1 VGYFVMFTDGRV
13 QYEVLFGGSPWAD
26 HRHGPAIKAQAIAAA
41 QALYR
46 RVHGR

>member
-1 VGYFVMFTDGRV
+1 VVYVVMFNDDRFQHEIG
-13 QYEVLFGGSPWAD
+13 FGGSPWAD
-26 HRHGPAIKAQAIAAA
+26 HRHGPAIKAQTIAAA